1 MKLVHVPPI
10 ILAFA
15 GLISLYEWA
24 VFLSTFSHPG
34 LLGIDYNAVGTDWM
48 VFHGAARAFLAG
60 HFPVTFDGGGFT
72 EYLNTTYRD
81 FLSYPLPFR
90 PWVNP
95 PSLLVLLVPFGLLSF
110 FVSLAAFQ
118 ILTAGALFIAASAGN
133 NPVPRAWAAA
143 ALLAPAAAV
152 CVVSGQLSFLC
163 AALLIGGMN
172 LLPRKPIL
180 AGLLFAL
187 LTLKPQFFPFV
198 PIALVAAKQWR
209 ALMVTFG
216 FAALLAGAGLLLV
229 GVQAWTIWFDQTFA
243 GLSGNGSKWVE
254 YGRLW
259 GTSVFA
265 SIAALGVPLAAASV
279 IQMVFSAAAAIAVFA
294 VYRSDLLPGVKLALL
309 LSLAF
314 LGAPHSSPSDSL
326 LLVLATFYWLSS
338 APPEKGNL
346 TAWAIPLLFW
356 MLPLF
361 LPATL
366 TKWGGLLPAVIVIF
380 LGQIAKALRNPAT
393 RSRLRQQQ
401 SQDVANAFAN

>member
-1 MKLVHVPPI
+1 MKLASVPLI
-10 ILAFA
+10 ILTFA
-15 GLISLYEWA
+15 GLVSAYEWA
-24 VFLSTFSHPG
+24 VFISTFSHPG
-34 LLGIDYNAVGTDWM
+34 MLGIDYNAVGTDWM
-48 VFHGAARAFLAG
+48 VFHGSARAFLSG
-60 HFPVTFDGGGFT
+60 HFPVTFDGSRFT
-72 EYLNTTYRD
+72 EYLNATYSD

-95 PSLLVLLVPFGLLSF
+95 PSLLVLLVPFGLLPF
-110 FVSLAAFQ
+110 FVSLAIFQ
-118 ILTAGALFIAASAGN
+118 ILTAGALFIAASVGSN
-133 NPVPRAWAAA
+133 SIPKAWAAA
-143 ALLAPAAAV
+143 ALIAPAAAV
-152 CVVSGQLSFLC
+152 CVVSGQLSFFC

-198 PIALVAAKQWR
+198 PIVLVATKQWR
-209 ALMVTFG
+209 ALLATFG

-229 GVQAWTIWFDQTFA
+229 GAQAWVVWLDQTFA

-265 SIAALGVPLAAASV
+265 SVAALGVPLAAASV
-279 IQMVFSAAAAIAVFA
+279 AQMVFSVAAAIAVFA
-294 VYRSDLLPGVKLALL
+294 VYRSDLRPNVKLALL

-356 MLPLF
+356 ILPLF

-366 TKWGGLLPAVIVIF
+366 TKAGGLLPAAIVIF
-380 LGQIAKALRNPAT
+380 LGQIANALRNPAT
-393 RSRLRQQQ
+393 RALLRQKR
-401 SQDVANAFAN
+401 SQGAANAFAE